1 MLKWLTIIVLV
12 TLVFFLI
19 MLGLGALLH
28 DNEKRVVAIKT
39 QIAESKT
46 QLEPSLVEP
55 STSTSPNDS
64 SNKSLSKNLS
74 NNHQHLTTPKVR
86 QFSVNKSIIAKNLT
100 CVNDEQC
107 HVVNVSFADL
117 TCQLAINAIGKAQL
131 QKAPV
136 DTSKINRCPVYQ
148 QAAQAVC
155 RNNLCSLQT
164 SG

>member
-46 QLEPSLVEP
+46 QLEPSLVES
-55 STSTSPNDS
+55 STSTSPNDNLS
-64 SNKSLSKNLS
+64 ESLSKNNLD
-74 NNHQHLTTPKVR
+74 LTAPKMTP
-86 QFSVNKSIIAKNLT
+86 FSINKSIIAKNLT

-148 QAAQAVC
+148 QAPQAVC